1 MILIV
6 LFNLLSFFIS
16 SLDPD
21 YKAFLESLNQDEEPP
36 PSVEAHL
43 EEIEAKK
50 CNNSVLFVI
59 VNEEFRERIN
69 CMYVKF
75 YLLQDSSYT

>member
-1 MILIV
+1 MILMIF
-6 LFNLLSFFIS
+6 FNFLSFFIS
-16 SLDPD
+16 SSDPD
-21 YKAFLESLNQDEEPP
+21 YKAFLESLNKDEEPP

-50 CNNSVLFVI
+50 CNIVLFVI
-59 VNEEFRERIN
+59 VNEEFREWMN
-69 CMYVKF
+69 YMYVKF

>member
-1 MILIV
+1 MIF
-6 LFNLLSFFIS
+6 FNFLSFFIS
-16 SLDPD
+16 SSDPD
-21 YKAFLESLNQDEEPP
+21 YKAFLESLNKDEEPP

-50 CNNSVLFVI
+50 CNIVLFVI
-59 VNEEFRERIN
+59 VNEEFREKIN

>member
-1 MILIV
+1 MILII
-6 LFNLLSFFIS
+6 LFNFLSFFIS
-16 SLDPD
+16 SSDPD
-21 YKAFLESLNQDEEPP
+21 YKAFLESLNKDEEPP

-50 CNNSVLFVI
+50 CNIVLFVI
-59 VNEEFRERIN
+59 V
-69 CMYVKF
+69 MYVKF

>member
-1 MILIV
+1 MILMIF
-6 LFNLLSFFIS
+6 FNFLSFFIS
-16 SLDPD
+16 SSDPD
-21 YKAFLESLNQDEEPP
+21 YKAFLESLNKDEEPP

-50 CNNSVLFVI
+50 CNIVLFVI
-59 VNEEFRERIN
+59 VNEEFREKIN